1 MSKRA
6 YIFRNPWLYSL
17 SIRLLHFNGFNKI
30 SEIIGKKKN
39 VFEPAC
45 GFGRLQK
52 YLHNSCSYSGI
63 DLNEIF
69 IDFGRKRGLDIRIGD
84 VLEEKN
90 YIKSDIIIL
99 CDILHHLTK
108 DKMHKLVSIA
118 EKFSKEKVIIL
129 EPSFVGLASGK
140 GFFSKIVAKIFTKI
154 DSDGINHIDNWFSKQ
169 DYQKLF
175 QHLKETNKFAS
186 MKIQMSKRYYF
197 VELIRA

>member
-1 MSKRA
+1 
-6 YIFRNPWLYSL
+6 
-17 SIRLLHFNGFNKI
+17 
-30 SEIIGKKKN
+30 
-39 VFEPAC
+39 
-45 GFGRLQK
+45 
-52 YLHNSCSYSGI
+52 
-63 DLNEIF
+63 
-69 IDFGRKRGLDIRIGD
+69 LDIRIGD

-140 GFFSKIVAKIFTKI
+140 GFFSKIMAKIFTKI
-154 DSDGINHIDNWFSKQ
+154 DSDGINHIDNWFTKQ

-186 MKIQMSKRYYF
+186 MKIQMYKRYYF